1 MFKNQDPQFTFS
13 SHWQAENIKHC
24 DKKRQKKLYKFRFC
38 CAMVWLGSQIR
49 SWKPSVISNFWHW
62 REVSKMGKFVLV
74 SYNIDGIYKTVWF
87 RYAKLFTEGNCLSAM
102 NVHSPKRKAPQV
114 ASWLSVSIV
123 RVKKT
128 VALVWFC
135 PFISWKT
142 GCSAKEDVREAR
154 CVSCLPCCSAN
165 AQWWEE
171 VTVQDS

>member
-1 MFKNQDPQFTFS
+1 MSEFASLLVHFHLQPRTQSSEAPGQNRLQPVLWHLLTQLNCMFKNQDPQFTFS

-24 DKKRQKKLYKFRFC
+24 DKSKKKLYKFRFC

-123 RVKKT
+123 RVKK
-128 VALVWFC
+128 L
-135 PFISWKT
+135 
-142 GCSAKEDVREAR
+142 
-154 CVSCLPCCSAN
+154 
-165 AQWWEE
+165 
-171 VTVQDS
+171 